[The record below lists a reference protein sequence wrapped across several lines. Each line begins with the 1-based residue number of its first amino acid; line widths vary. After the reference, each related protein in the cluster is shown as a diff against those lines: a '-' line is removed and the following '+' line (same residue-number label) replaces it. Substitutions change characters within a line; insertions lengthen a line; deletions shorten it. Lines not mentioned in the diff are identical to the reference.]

1 MNISHELRDDSVV
14 LLNITLSSEDIKEQV
29 ADQLKHLRKTAEMPG
44 FRPGK
49 TPASIIE
56 KKYGQAVR
64 FRVVNEMTSE
74 EIRHYC
80 NVQGIHTVGGL
91 IMEQDE
97 NTYTPEQTDY
107 KLQISAG
114 LMPQFPETIDS
125 SVTLPHY
132 TVQANDEEI
141 DQMIQN
147 ARENAG
153 ERTEVEDVQDKDVLY
168 VSVQELDDKGQ
179 HATEGITLEES
190 YIMPLYVTNEEIRT
204 EILKAHK
211 GDTLTIDLHKAYDGN
226 DVEIASFLQIKQEE
240 VHEHKNPFEIK
251 INRILR
257 NNPSPIDEKLFK
269 LMLGPTTKVT
279 NEEELRAEL
288 KRLQGERNDAMA
300 SDIFTTVASKY
311 LVEKIQ
317 GLHFPDKHLALLLN
331 EKTEE
336 ETQKAYDERVNQ
348 LLPYVRYQSML
359 SSLNK
364 QLGVEVSDELV
375 RKIVREGVMRQIQS
389 AGLGQLLSNDDLIE
403 SVVSS
408 TIEKNDQQ
416 LFAAKEQAKEQAFAA
431 KVQELVT
438 LDEQEPLPVKELYEV
453 HAKLQKEINT
463 LLGLQDYESVEE
475 EVAQEEA

>member
-1 MNISHELRDDSVV
+1 MNISHELKDDSVV

-64 FRVVNEMTSE
+64 FRVINEMTSE
-74 EIRHYC
+74 EIRHYLKE
-80 NVQGIHTVGGL
+80 QGIHTVGGL

-190 YIMPLYVTNEEIRT
+190 YIMPLYVTNEEIRA

-211 GDTLTIDLHKAYDGN
+211 GDTLTIDLHKAYDNN

-240 VHEHKNPFEIK
+240 VHEHKNPFEIQIK
-251 INRILR
+251 RILR

-300 SDIFTTVASKY
+300 SDIFTTVVSKY
-311 LVEKIQ
+311 IVEKIQ
-317 GLHFPDKHLALLLN
+317 GLTFPDKHLALLLN
-331 EKTEE
+331 E
-336 ETQKAYDERVNQ
+336 ETQEAYDERINKI
-348 LLPYVRYQSML
+348 LPYVRYQAML
-359 SSLNK
+359 ASLNK
-364 QLGVEVSDELV
+364 QLSVEVPDELV

-389 AGLGQLLSNDDLIE
+389 AGLGQLLSNDELVE
-403 SVVSS
+403 SIVNS
-408 TIEKNDQQ
+408 TMEKNDEQ
-416 LFAAKEQAKEQAFAA
+416 LFSAKEQAKEQALAA

-438 LDEQEPLPVKELYEV
+438 LDEQKPLTIKELYEV
-453 HAKLQKEINT
+453 HADLQKEINK
-463 LLGLQDYESVEE
+463 LLGLSDVEP
-475 EVAQEEA
+475 AAEA

>member
-1 MNISHELRDDSVV
+1 MNISHELRDDNVV
-14 LLNITLSSEDIKEQV
+14 LLNITLSSDDIQEQV

-64 FRVVNEMTSE
+64 FRVINQMTSD
-74 EIRHYC
+74 EIRNYLKE
-80 NVQGIHTVGGL
+80 QGIHTVGGL
-91 IMEQDE
+91 IMEQDD

-107 KLQISAG
+107 KLQVSAG
-114 LMPQFPETIDS
+114 LMPDFPETIDS

-168 VSVQELDDKGQ
+168 VSVQELDDKGE

-190 YIMPLYVTNEEIRT
+190 YIMPLYVTNEEIRA

-336 ETQKAYDERVNQ
+336 ETQEAYDERVNQ

-403 SVVSS
+403 SVVNS

>member
-1 MNISHELRDDSVV
+1 MNISHELRDDNVV
-14 LLNITLSSEDIKEQV
+14 LLNITLSSDDIKEQV

-64 FRVVNEMTSE
+64 FRVINQMTSD
-74 EIRHYC
+74 EIRNYLKE
-80 NVQGIHTVGGL
+80 QGIHTVGGL
-91 IMEQDE
+91 IMEQDD

-107 KLQISAG
+107 KLQVSAG
-114 LMPQFPETIDS
+114 LMPDFPETIDS

-168 VSVQELDDKGQ
+168 VSVQELDDKGE

-226 DVEIASFLQIKQEE
+226 EVEIASFLQIKQEE

-257 NNPSPIDEKLFK
+257 NIPSPIDEKLFK

-288 KRLQGERNDAMA
+288 KRLQGERNDAMV

-438 LDEQEPLPVKELYEV
+438 PDEQEPLPVKELYEV

>member
-1 MNISHELRDDSVV
+1 MNISHELRDDNVV
-14 LLNITLSSEDIKEQV
+14 LLNITLSSDDIQEQV

-64 FRVVNEMTSE
+64 FRVINQMTSD
-74 EIRHYC
+74 EIRNYLKE
-80 NVQGIHTVGGL
+80 QGIHTVGGL
-91 IMEQDE
+91 IMEQDD

-107 KLQISAG
+107 KLQVSAG
-114 LMPQFPETIDS
+114 LMPDFPETIDS

-168 VSVQELDDKGQ
+168 VSVQELDDKGE

-226 DVEIASFLQIKQEE
+226 EVEIASFLQIKQEE

-336 ETQKAYDERVNQ
+336 ETQEAYDERVNQ

>member
-1 MNISHELRDDSVV
+1 MNISHELRDDNVV
-14 LLNITLSSEDIKEQV
+14 LLNITLSSDDIKEQV

-64 FRVVNEMTSE
+64 FRVINQMTSD
-74 EIRHYC
+74 EIRNYLKE
-80 NVQGIHTVGGL
+80 QGIHTVGGL
-91 IMEQDE
+91 IMEQDD

-107 KLQISAG
+107 KLQVSAG
-114 LMPQFPETIDS
+114 LMPDFPETIDS

-168 VSVQELDDKGQ
+168 VSVQELDDKGE

-190 YIMPLYVTNEEIRT
+190 YIMPLYVTNEEIRA

-336 ETQKAYDERVNQ
+336 ETQEAYDERVNQ

>member
-14 LLNITLSSEDIKEQV
+14 LLNITLSSEDIKEPV

-49 TPASIIE
+49 APASIIE

-64 FRVVNEMTSE
+64 FRVINEMTSE
-74 EIRHYC
+74 EIRHYLKE
-80 NVQGIHTVGGL
+80 QGIHTVGGL
-91 IMEQDE
+91 IMEQDD

-179 HATEGITLEES
+179 HASEGITLEES
-190 YIMPLYVTNEEIRT
+190 YIMPLYVTNEEIRA

-211 GDTLTIDLHKAYDGN
+211 GDTLTIDLHKAYDNN

-251 INRILR
+251 IKRILR

-300 SDIFTTVASKY
+300 SDIFTTVVSKY
-311 LVEKIQ
+311 IVEKIQ
-317 GLHFPDKHLALLLN
+317 RLTFPDKHLALLLN

-336 ETQKAYDERVNQ
+336 ETQEAYDERINKI
-348 LLPYVRYQSML
+348 LPYVRYQAML
-359 SSLNK
+359 ASLSK
-364 QLGVEVSDELV
+364 QLDVEVPNELI

-389 AGLGQLLSNDDLIE
+389 AGLGQLLSNDELIE
-403 SVVSS
+403 SIVNS
-408 TIEKNDQQ
+408 TIEKNDEQ
-416 LFAAKEQAKEQAFAA
+416 LFSAKEQAKEQALAA

-438 LDEQEPLPVKELYEV
+438 LDEQKPITIKELYEV
-453 HAKLQKEINT
+453 HADLQKEINKI
-463 LLGLQDYESVEE
+463 LGLSDVEP
-475 EVAQEEA
+475 VAPAEA

>member
-14 LLNITLSSEDIKEQV
+14 LLNITLSSEDIKEPV

-49 TPASIIE
+49 APASIIE

-64 FRVVNEMTSE
+64 FRVINEMTSE
-74 EIRHYC
+74 EIRHYLKE
-80 NVQGIHTVGGL
+80 QGIHTVGGL
-91 IMEQDE
+91 IMEQDD

-125 SVTLPHY
+125 NVTLPHY

-190 YIMPLYVTNEEIRT
+190 YIMPLYVTNEEIRA

-211 GDTLTIDLHKAYDGN
+211 GDTLTIDLHKAYDNN

-251 INRILR
+251 IKRILR

-300 SDIFTTVASKY
+300 SDIFTTVVSKY
-311 LVEKIQ
+311 IVEKIQ
-317 GLHFPDKHLALLLN
+317 GLTFPDKHLALLLN

-336 ETQKAYDERVNQ
+336 ETQEAYDERINKI
-348 LLPYVRYQSML
+348 LPYVRYQAML
-359 SSLNK
+359 ASLSK
-364 QLGVEVSDELV
+364 QLDVEVPNELI

-389 AGLGQLLSNDDLIE
+389 AGLGQLLSNDELIE
-403 SVVSS
+403 SIVNS
-408 TIEKNDQQ
+408 TIEKNDEQ
-416 LFAAKEQAKEQAFAA
+416 LFSAKEQAKEQALAA

-438 LDEQEPLPVKELYEV
+438 LDEQKPLTIKELYEV
-453 HAKLQKEINT
+453 HADLQKEINKI
-463 LLGLQDYESVEE
+463 LGLSDVEP
-475 EVAQEEA
+475 VAPAEA

>member
-1 MNISHELRDDSVV
+1 MNISHELRDDNVV
-14 LLNITLSSEDIKEQV
+14 LLNITLSSDDIKEQV

-64 FRVVNEMTSE
+64 FRVINQMTSD
-74 EIRHYC
+74 EIRNYLKE
-80 NVQGIHTVGGL
+80 QGIHTVGGL
-91 IMEQDE
+91 IMEQDD
-97 NTYTPEQTDY
+97 NSYTPEQTDY
-107 KLQISAG
+107 KLQVSAG
-114 LMPQFPETIDS
+114 LMPDFPETIDS

-168 VSVQELDDKGQ
+168 VSVQELDDKGE
-179 HATEGITLEES
+179 HASEGITLAES

-240 VHEHKNPFEIK
+240 VQEHKNPFEIK

-336 ETQKAYDERVNQ
+336 ETQEAYDERVNQ

-403 SVVSS
+403 SVVNS

>member
-1 MNISHELRDDSVV
+1 MNISHELRDDNVV
-14 LLNITLSSEDIKEQV
+14 LLNITLSSDDIKEQV

-64 FRVVNEMTSE
+64 FRVINQMTSD
-74 EIRHYC
+74 EIRNYLKE
-80 NVQGIHTVGGL
+80 QGIHTVGGL
-91 IMEQDE
+91 IMEQDD

-107 KLQISAG
+107 KLQVSAG
-114 LMPQFPETIDS
+114 LMPDFPETIDS

-168 VSVQELDDKGQ
+168 VSVQELDDKGE
-179 HATEGITLEES
+179 HASEGITLEES

-211 GDTLTIDLHKAYDGN
+211 GDTLTIDLHNAYDGN

-336 ETQKAYDERVNQ
+336 ETQEEYDERVNQ

>member
-1 MNISHELRDDSVV
+1 MNISHELRDDNVV
-14 LLNITLSSEDIKEQV
+14 LLNITLSSDDIKEQV

-64 FRVVNEMTSE
+64 FRVINQMTSD
-74 EIRHYC
+74 EIRNYLKE
-80 NVQGIHTVGGL
+80 QGIHTVGGL
-91 IMEQDE
+91 IMEQDD

-107 KLQISAG
+107 KLQVSAG
-114 LMPQFPETIDS
+114 LMPDFPEAIDS

-168 VSVQELDDKGQ
+168 VSVQELDDKGE

-190 YIMPLYVTNEEIRT
+190 YIMPLYVTNEEIRA

-240 VHEHKNPFEIK
+240 VQEHKNPFEIK

-336 ETQKAYDERVNQ
+336 ETQEAYDERVNQ

>member
-14 LLNITLSSEDIKEQV
+14 LLNITLSSEDIKEPV

-49 TPASIIE
+49 APASIIE

-64 FRVVNEMTSE
+64 FRVINEMTSE
-74 EIRHYC
+74 EIRHYLKE
-80 NVQGIHTVGGL
+80 QGIHTVGGL
-91 IMEQDE
+91 IMEQDD

-114 LMPQFPETIDS
+114 LMPQFPETINS
-125 SVTLPHY
+125 NVTLPHY

-190 YIMPLYVTNEEIRT
+190 YIMPLYVTNEEIRA

-211 GDTLTIDLHKAYDGN
+211 GDTLTIDLHKAYDNN

-251 INRILR
+251 IKRILR

-300 SDIFTTVASKY
+300 SDIFTTVVSKY
-311 LVEKIQ
+311 IVEKIQ
-317 GLHFPDKHLALLLN
+317 GLTFPDKHLALLLN

-336 ETQKAYDERVNQ
+336 ETQEAYDERINKI
-348 LLPYVRYQSML
+348 LPYVRYQAML
-359 SSLNK
+359 ASLSK
-364 QLGVEVSDELV
+364 QLDVEVPNELI

-389 AGLGQLLSNDDLIE
+389 AGLGQLLSNDELVE
-403 SVVSS
+403 SIVNS
-408 TIEKNDQQ
+408 TIEKNDEQ
-416 LFAAKEQAKEQAFAA
+416 LFSAKEQAKEQALAA

-438 LDEQEPLPVKELYEV
+438 LDEQKPITIKELYEV
-453 HAKLQKEINT
+453 HADLQKEINKI
-463 LLGLQDYESVEE
+463 LGLSDVEP
-475 EVAQEEA
+475 VAPAEA

>member
-14 LLNITLSSEDIKEQV
+14 LLNITLSSEDIKEPV

-49 TPASIIE
+49 APASIIE

-64 FRVVNEMTSE
+64 FRVINEMTSE
-74 EIRHYC
+74 EIRHYLKE
-80 NVQGIHTVGGL
+80 QGIHTVGGL
-91 IMEQDE
+91 IMEQDD

-190 YIMPLYVTNEEIRT
+190 YIMPLYVTNEEIRA

-211 GDTLTIDLHKAYDGN
+211 GDTLTIDLHKAYDNN

-251 INRILR
+251 IKRILR

-300 SDIFTTVASKY
+300 SDIFTTVVSKY
-311 LVEKIQ
+311 IVEKIQ
-317 GLHFPDKHLALLLN
+317 GLTFPDKHLALLLN

-336 ETQKAYDERVNQ
+336 ETQEAYDERINKI
-348 LLPYVRYQSML
+348 LPYVRYQAML
-359 SSLNK
+359 ASLSK
-364 QLGVEVSDELV
+364 QLDVEVPNELI

-389 AGLGQLLSNDDLIE
+389 AGLGQLLSNDELIE
-403 SVVSS
+403 SIVNS
-408 TIEKNDQQ
+408 TIEKNDEQ
-416 LFAAKEQAKEQAFAA
+416 LFSAKEQAKEQALAA

-438 LDEQEPLPVKELYEV
+438 LDEQKPITIKELYEV
-453 HAKLQKEINT
+453 HADLQKEINKI
-463 LLGLQDYESVEE
+463 LGLSDVEP
-475 EVAQEEA
+475 AAPAEA

>member
-1 MNISHELRDDSVV
+1 MNISHELRDDNVV
-14 LLNITLSSEDIKEQV
+14 LLNITLSSDDIKEQV

-64 FRVVNEMTSE
+64 FRVINQMTSD
-74 EIRHYC
+74 EIRNYLKE
-80 NVQGIHTVGGL
+80 QGIHTVGGL
-91 IMEQDE
+91 IMEQDD

-107 KLQISAG
+107 KLQVSAG
-114 LMPQFPETIDS
+114 LMPDFPETIDS

-168 VSVQELDDKGQ
+168 VSVQELDDKGE
-179 HATEGITLEES
+179 HASEGITLEES
-190 YIMPLYVTNEEIRT
+190 YIMPLYVTNEEIRA

-240 VHEHKNPFEIK
+240 VQEHKNPFEIK

-336 ETQKAYDERVNQ
+336 ETQEAYDERVNQ

-403 SVVSS
+403 SVVNS

>member
-14 LLNITLSSEDIKEQV
+14 LLNITLSSEDIKEPV

-49 TPASIIE
+49 APASIIE

-64 FRVVNEMTSE
+64 FRVINEMTSE
-74 EIRHYC
+74 EIRHYLKE
-80 NVQGIHTVGGL
+80 QGIHTVGGL
-91 IMEQDE
+91 IMEQDD

-211 GDTLTIDLHKAYDGN
+211 GDTLTIDLHKAYDNN

-240 VHEHKNPFEIK
+240 VHEHKTPVEIK
-251 INRILR
+251 IKRILR

-300 SDIFTTVASKY
+300 SDIFTTVVSKY
-311 LVEKIQ
+311 IVEKIQ
-317 GLHFPDKHLALLLN
+317 GLTFPDKHLALLLN

-336 ETQKAYDERVNQ
+336 ETQEAYDERINKI
-348 LLPYVRYQSML
+348 LPYVRYQAML
-359 SSLNK
+359 ASLSK
-364 QLGVEVSDELV
+364 QLDVEVPNELI

-389 AGLGQLLSNDDLIE
+389 AGLGQLLSNDELIE
-403 SVVSS
+403 SIVNS
-408 TIEKNDQQ
+408 TIEKNDEQ
-416 LFAAKEQAKEQAFAA
+416 LFSAKEQAKEQALAA

-438 LDEQEPLPVKELYEV
+438 LDEQKPITIKELYEV
-453 HAKLQKEINT
+453 HADLQKEINKI
-463 LLGLQDYESVEE
+463 LGLSDVEP
-475 EVAQEEA
+475 VAPAEA

>member
-1 MNISHELRDDSVV
+1 MNISHELKDDSVV

-64 FRVVNEMTSE
+64 FRVINEMTSE
-74 EIRHYC
+74 EIRHYLKE
-80 NVQGIHTVGGL
+80 QGIHTVGGL
-91 IMEQDE
+91 IMEQDD

-211 GDTLTIDLHKAYDGN
+211 GDTLTIDLHKAYDNN

-251 INRILR
+251 IKRILR

-300 SDIFTTVASKY
+300 SDIFTTVVSKY
-311 LVEKIQ
+311 IVEKIQ
-317 GLHFPDKHLALLLN
+317 GLTFPDKHLALLLN

-336 ETQKAYDERVNQ
+336 ETQEAYDERINKI
-348 LLPYVRYQSML
+348 LPYVRYQAML
-359 SSLNK
+359 ASLSK
-364 QLGVEVSDELV
+364 QLDVEVPNELI

-389 AGLGQLLSNDDLIE
+389 AGLGQLLSNDELIE
-403 SVVSS
+403 SIVNS
-408 TIEKNDQQ
+408 TIEKNDEQ
-416 LFAAKEQAKEQAFAA
+416 LFSAKEQAKEQALAA

-438 LDEQEPLPVKELYEV
+438 LDEQKPLTIKELYEV
-453 HAKLQKEINT
+453 HADLQKEINK
-463 LLGLQDYESVEE
+463 LLGLSDVEP
-475 EVAQEEA
+475 AAEA

>member
-14 LLNITLSSEDIKEQV
+14 LLNITLSSEDIKEPV

-49 TPASIIE
+49 APASIIE

-64 FRVVNEMTSE
+64 FRVINEMTSE
-74 EIRHYC
+74 EIRHYLKE
-80 NVQGIHTVGGL
+80 QGIHTVGGL
-91 IMEQDE
+91 IMEQDD

-114 LMPQFPETIDS
+114 LMPQFPETINS
-125 SVTLPHY
+125 NVTLPHY

-211 GDTLTIDLHKAYDGN
+211 GDTLTIDLHKAYDNN

-251 INRILR
+251 IKRILR

-300 SDIFTTVASKY
+300 SDIFTTVVSKY
-311 LVEKIQ
+311 IVEKIQ
-317 GLHFPDKHLALLLN
+317 GLTFPDKHLALLLN

-336 ETQKAYDERVNQ
+336 ETQEAYDERINKI
-348 LLPYVRYQSML
+348 LPYVRYQAML
-359 SSLNK
+359 ASLSK
-364 QLGVEVSDELV
+364 QLDVEVPNELI

-389 AGLGQLLSNDDLIE
+389 AGLGQLLSNDELIE
-403 SVVSS
+403 SIVNS
-408 TIEKNDQQ
+408 TIEKNDEQ
-416 LFAAKEQAKEQAFAA
+416 LFSAKEQAKEQALAA

-438 LDEQEPLPVKELYEV
+438 LDEQKPITIKELYEV
-453 HAKLQKEINT
+453 HADLQKEINKI
-463 LLGLQDYESVEE
+463 LGLSDVEP
-475 EVAQEEA
+475 VAPAEA

>member
-1 MNISHELRDDSVV
+1 MCIRDS
-14 LLNITLSSEDIKEQV
+14 
-29 ADQLKHLRKTAEMPG
+29 
-44 FRPGK
+44 
-49 TPASIIE
+49 
-56 KKYGQAVR
+56 
-64 FRVVNEMTSE
+64 
-74 EIRHYC
+74 
-80 NVQGIHTVGGL
+80 
-91 IMEQDE
+91 
-97 NTYTPEQTDY
+97 
-107 KLQISAG
+107 
-114 LMPQFPETIDS
+114 
-125 SVTLPHY
+125 
-132 TVQANDEEI
+132 
-141 DQMIQN
+141 
-147 ARENAG
+147 
-153 ERTEVEDVQDKDVLY
+153 
-168 VSVQELDDKGQ
+168 
-179 HATEGITLEES
+179 
-190 YIMPLYVTNEEIRT
+190 
-204 EILKAHK
+204 
-211 GDTLTIDLHKAYDGN
+211 
-226 DVEIASFLQIKQEE
+226 
-240 VHEHKNPFEIK
+240 
-251 INRILR
+251 
-257 NNPSPIDEKLFK
+257 
-269 LMLGPTTKVT
+269 
-279 NEEELRAEL
+279 
-288 KRLQGERNDAMA
+288 
-300 SDIFTTVASKY
+300 
-311 LVEKIQ
+311 
-317 GLHFPDKHLALLLN
+317 LALLLN

>member
-64 FRVVNEMTSE
+64 FRVINEMTSE
-74 EIRHYC
+74 EIRHYLKE
-80 NVQGIHTVGGL
+80 QGIHTVGGL

-179 HATEGITLEES
+179 HATEGITLDES

-211 GDTLTIDLHKAYDGN
+211 GDTLTIDLHKAYDNN

-240 VHEHKNPFEIK
+240 VHEHKNPFEIQIK
-251 INRILR
+251 RILR

-288 KRLQGERNDAMA
+288 KRLQGECNDAMA
-300 SDIFTTVASKY
+300 SDIFTTVVSKY
-311 LVEKIQ
+311 IVEKIQ
-317 GLHFPDKHLALLLN
+317 GLTFPDKHLALLLN

-336 ETQKAYDERVNQ
+336 ETQEAYDERINKI
-348 LLPYVRYQSML
+348 LPYVRYQAML
-359 SSLNK
+359 ASLNK
-364 QLGVEVSDELV
+364 QLGVEVPDELV

-389 AGLGQLLSNDDLIE
+389 AGLGQLLSNDELVE
-403 SVVSS
+403 SIVNS
-408 TIEKNDQQ
+408 TIEKNDEQ
-416 LFAAKEQAKEQAFAA
+416 LFSAKEQAKEQALAA

-438 LDEQEPLPVKELYEV
+438 LDEQKPLTVKELYEV
-453 HAKLQKEINT
+453 HADLQKEINK
-463 LLGLQDYESVEE
+463 LLGLSDVEP
-475 EVAQEEA
+475 VAPAEA

>member
-14 LLNITLSSEDIKEQV
+14 LLNITLSSEDIKEPV

-49 TPASIIE
+49 APASIIE

-64 FRVVNEMTSE
+64 FRVINEMTSE
-74 EIRHYC
+74 EIRHYLKE
-80 NVQGIHTVGGL
+80 QGIHTVGGL
-91 IMEQDE
+91 IMEQDD

-211 GDTLTIDLHKAYDGN
+211 GDTLTIDLHKAYDNN

-251 INRILR
+251 IKRILR

-300 SDIFTTVASKY
+300 SDIFTTVVSKY
-311 LVEKIQ
+311 IVEKIQ
-317 GLHFPDKHLALLLN
+317 GLTFPDKHLALLLN

-336 ETQKAYDERVNQ
+336 ETQEAYDERINKI
-348 LLPYVRYQSML
+348 LPYVRYQAML
-359 SSLNK
+359 ASLSK
-364 QLGVEVSDELV
+364 QLGVEVPNELI

-389 AGLGQLLSNDDLIE
+389 AGLGQLLSNDELIE
-403 SVVSS
+403 SIVNS
-408 TIEKNDQQ
+408 TIEKTMSSSSAPRSKPRSRLSQQ
-416 LFAAKEQAKEQAFAA
+416 RFRSSSRSMSRSPSRSKSCTRYTPICRKRSTRSSGSATSSL
-431 KVQELVT
+431 
-438 LDEQEPLPVKELYEV
+438 
-453 HAKLQKEINT
+453 
-463 LLGLQDYESVEE
+463 
-475 EVAQEEA
+475 

>member
-14 LLNITLSSEDIKEQV
+14 LLNITLSSEDIKEPV

-49 TPASIIE
+49 APASIIE

-64 FRVVNEMTSE
+64 FRVINEMTSE
-74 EIRHYC
+74 EIRHYLKE
-80 NVQGIHTVGGL
+80 QGIHTVGGL
-91 IMEQDE
+91 IMEQDD

-211 GDTLTIDLHKAYDGN
+211 GDTLTIDLHKAYDNN

-251 INRILR
+251 IKRILR

-300 SDIFTTVASKY
+300 SDIFTTVVSKY
-311 LVEKIQ
+311 IVEKIQ
-317 GLHFPDKHLALLLN
+317 GLTFPDKHLALLLN

-336 ETQKAYDERVNQ
+336 ETQEAYDERINKI
-348 LLPYVRYQSML
+348 LPYVRYQAML
-359 SSLNK
+359 ASLSK
-364 QLGVEVSDELV
+364 QLDVEVPNELI

-389 AGLGQLLSNDDLIE
+389 AGLGQLLSNDELIE
-403 SVVSS
+403 SIVNS
-408 TIEKNDQQ
+408 TIEKNDEQ
-416 LFAAKEQAKEQAFAA
+416 LFSAKEQAKEQALAA

-438 LDEQEPLPVKELYEV
+438 LDEQKPITIKELYEV
-453 HAKLQKEINT
+453 HADLQKEINKI
-463 LLGLQDYESVEE
+463 LGLSDVEP
-475 EVAQEEA
+475 VAPAEA

>member
-1 MNISHELRDDSVV
+1 MNISHELRDDNVV
-14 LLNITLSSEDIKEQV
+14 LLNITLSSDDIKEQV

-64 FRVVNEMTSE
+64 FRVINQMTSD
-74 EIRHYC
+74 EIRNYLKE
-80 NVQGIHTVGGL
+80 QGIHTVGGL
-91 IMEQDE
+91 IMEQDD

-107 KLQISAG
+107 KLQVSAG
-114 LMPQFPETIDS
+114 LMPDFPETIDS

-168 VSVQELDDKGQ
+168 VSVQELDDKGE

-190 YIMPLYVTNEEIRT
+190 YIMPLYVTNEEIRA

-336 ETQKAYDERVNQ
+336 ETQEAYDERVSQ

-403 SVVSS
+403 SVVNS

>member
-14 LLNITLSSEDIKEQV
+14 LLNITLSSEDIKEPV

-49 TPASIIE
+49 APASIIE

-64 FRVVNEMTSE
+64 FRVINEMTSE
-74 EIRHYC
+74 EIRHYLKE
-80 NVQGIHTVGGL
+80 QGIHTVGGL
-91 IMEQDE
+91 IMEQDD

-190 YIMPLYVTNEEIRT
+190 YIMPLYVTNEEIRA

-240 VHEHKNPFEIK
+240 VHEHKNPFELKIK
-251 INRILR
+251 RILR

-300 SDIFTTVASKY
+300 SDIFTTVVSKY
-311 LVEKIQ
+311 IVEKIQ
-317 GLHFPDKHLALLLN
+317 GLTFPDKHLALLLN

-336 ETQKAYDERVNQ
+336 ETQEAYDERINKI
-348 LLPYVRYQSML
+348 LPYVRYQAML
-359 SSLNK
+359 ASLSK
-364 QLGVEVSDELV
+364 QLDVEVPNELV

-389 AGLGQLLSNDDLIE
+389 AGLGQLLSNDELVE
-403 SVVSS
+403 SIVNS
-408 TIEKNDQQ
+408 TIEKNDEQ
-416 LFAAKEQAKEQAFAA
+416 LFSAKEQAKEQALAA

-438 LDEQEPLPVKELYEV
+438 LDEQKPITIKELYEV
-453 HAKLQKEINT
+453 HADLQKEINKI
-463 LLGLQDYESVEE
+463 LGLSDVEP
-475 EVAQEEA
+475 AAPAEA